1 LAAVRALVLI
11 LAILAAAA
19 AAGKAEAAPSDRVLV
34 MAIDGSISIAAARH
48 VARVIDQ
55 AKRENAAAVVI
66 RLDTP
71 GGLVTATRDMIA
83 R

>member
-1 LAAVRALVLI
+1 VQALVLI
-11 LAILAAAA
+11 LAILAAAVV
-19 AAGKAEAAPSDRVLV
+19 GRVEDAPSDRVLV

-48 VARVIDQ
+48 VARIIDQ
-55 AKRENAAAVVI
+55 AKRKNAAAVVI